1 MIDKISGIGEIG
13 GISSSVKP
21 KKLPGIK
28 DFAKVLDELQA
39 FEDKTNTIMKEV
51 AAGDL
56 DKLPEAITMASQLDL
71 AVQMIIQVRNKLM
84 AGFQEFMRIT
94 M

>member
-1 MIDKISGIGEIG
+1 M
-13 GISSSVKP
+13 
-21 KKLPGIK
+21 PGVK

-39 FEDKTNTIMKEV
+39 FEEKTNSIMKEV
-51 AAGDL
+51 AAGNL

-71 AVQMIIQVRNKLM
+71 AVQMVIQVRNKLM

>member
-1 MIDKISGIGEIG
+1 MIDKIRGLGAIG
-13 GISSSVKP
+13 GISSP
-21 KKLPGIK
+21 TETKKLPDIK

-39 FEDKTNTIMKEV
+39 FEDKTNSIMKEV
-51 AAGDL
+51 AAGNL

-84 AGFQEFMRIT
+84 AGFQEFTRIT

>member
-1 MIDKISGIGEIG
+1 MIDKISGIGAIG
-13 GISSSVKP
+13 GISSPVKT
-21 KKLPGIK
+21 KKLPGVK
-28 DFAKVLDELQA
+28 DFAKVLDELQS
-39 FEDKTNTIMKEV
+39 FEEKTNSIMKEV
-51 AAGDL
+51 AAGNL

-71 AVQMIIQVRNKLM
+71 AVQMVIQVRNKLM